1 MALKKV
7 PRFTTI
13 EMVGLSAGFESFK
26 ENFGIQ
32 RNFIR
37 IEENEEIRKALA
49 MPNCF
54 QIMFNSIIVDSSDTP
69 SKLNMSEVEQ
79 VLILSE
85 MKLVSILSP
94 HNPHRTVA
102 PRDVIII
109 AENEYGGDVRFSW
122 EDLDLSMTVGELK
135 YCPLFK
141 TTVCLRTHGKT
152 SLWFIMKWFLMTR
165 MYWHVL
171 G

>member
-79 VLILSE
+79 VLI
-85 MKLVSILSP
+85 
-94 HNPHRTVA
+94 
-102 PRDVIII
+102 
-109 AENEYGGDVRFSW
+109 
-122 EDLDLSMTVGELK
+122 
-135 YCPLFK
+135 
-141 TTVCLRTHGKT
+141 
-152 SLWFIMKWFLMTR
+152 
-165 MYWHVL
+165 
-171 G
+171 